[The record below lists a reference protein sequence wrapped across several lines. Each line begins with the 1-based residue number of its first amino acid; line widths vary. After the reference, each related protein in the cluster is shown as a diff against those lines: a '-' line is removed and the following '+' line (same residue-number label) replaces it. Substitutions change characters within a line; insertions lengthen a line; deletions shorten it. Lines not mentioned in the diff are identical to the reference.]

1 VTAWLGG
8 HHKVYLLLSLV
19 LHTFSPSPIS
29 RTARDG
35 RMPPFCQRCSAT
47 RPRRRASS
55 ATLISRRCMSSASA
69 DFSLT
74 RYRLTSR
81 APPYR
86 KIWPGAMG
94 LRRSQ
99 LPKPRST
106 STPRPQP
113 CTADFLHPC
122 HAPPLSPSACSCYSG
137 CARRVLDGSEMGGLH
152 DYSAEA
158 TSQEQVRR
166 PAQASL
172 QCSLL
177 MKADSLVCHRSL
189 VL

>member
-1 VTAWLGG
+1 VVRGPPQGLSSIVARPPHIFSFSDLTHCQRWPHATILPT
-8 HHKVYLLLSLV
+8 LLRHSSAPQGELRHAHLPPLHELRVRRFLAHTLPPYQPGAALPQDLAGRHGTSTLPTSQAPLH
-19 LHTFSPSPIS
+19 LHT
-29 RTARDG
+29 
-35 RMPPFCQRCSAT
+35 
-47 RPRRRASS
+47 
-55 ATLISRRCMSSASA
+55 
-69 DFSLT
+69 
-74 RYRLTSR
+74 
-81 APPYR
+81 
-86 KIWPGAMG
+86 
-94 LRRSQ
+94 
-99 LPKPRST
+99 
-106 STPRPQP
+106 QP

-122 HAPPLSPSACSCYSG
+122 HAPPLSPSACSGYSG